1 MRRPRPAHGAQAGS
15 ATVDRVTSTPVK
27 RSRLRTAGRLALGG
41 ALVVAGT
48 GHLTFVRR
56 AFQGQV
62 PRSITD
68 ATPFSAD
75 DVVLMSGIVE
85 IGLGAALVVLPK
97 EQRRI
102 GRIAAAFFTAIYPGN
117 VSQWARGDSSL
128 GLDTDR
134 KRAVRLVFQP
144 LLVLGALWSTGSI

>member
-1 MRRPRPAHGAQAGS
+1 MASPLSKHS
-15 ATVDRVTSTPVK
+15 A
-27 RSRLRTAGRLALGG
+27 LRTLGRVALGG
-41 ALVVAGT
+41 ALVFAGT
-48 GHLTFVRR
+48 SHLTFARR
-56 AFQGQV
+56 GFQAQV
-62 PRSITD
+62 PRRLTK
-68 ATPFSAD
+68 ATPYGKD

-117 VSQWARGDSSL
+117 ISQAARHDSAL
-128 GLDTDR
+128 GLNTDQ

-144 LLVLGALWSTGSI
+144 LMVAAALWTTNSI

>member
-1 MRRPRPAHGAQAGS
+1 MTDPKQS
-15 ATVDRVTSTPVK
+15 A
-27 RSRLRTAGRLALGG
+27 LRTAGRLLLGG
-41 ALVVAGT
+41 ALVFAGAS
-48 GHLTFVRR
+48 HLTFARR
-56 AFQGQV
+56 GFQAQV
-62 PRSITD
+62 PRKL
-68 ATPFSAD
+68 AKQLPFGKD

-85 IGLGAALVVLPK
+85 AGLGGALLLLPK

-117 VSQWARGDSSL
+117 LSQFARHDSAL

-144 LLVLGALWSTGSI
+144 LLVLWALWSTGSV